1 MAKKDLSDIV
11 FLKRLNAILESN
23 YSHEN
28 FGVKELATQIGFSH
42 SQLHRKIKSEYGK
55 STSQYIREFRLEKA
69 VKLLQENV
77 TSVAEV
83 AYCVGFSSPSYF
95 NKSFNS
101 YFGYPPGEV
110 KYRLNEAGRIERG
123 GQNILAKWKQLSA
136 LSLVV
141 IALLISLF
149 ILFNKKKNKTESST
163 ELTNELSVAVLPFKN
178 LSEDISNQH
187 FADGVMDDIINH
199 LCAIKE
205 LRVISRTT
213 MDQYK
218 ESTLTIPEIA
228 KELNVSYVIEST
240 IQKYQ
245 DSVRLIIQ
253 LIEGENDKNVWGQDF
268 RREFKNIFSL
278 ESEIAKK
285 VASELEATISPNEL
299 ARIERVPTE
308 NMDAYNLYLKG
319 NYSFNSNNNDS
330 LLAYKNLL
338 YRTLELD
345 PDFAMAYA
353 ALARIKIQRMRAK
366 YLAATK
372 EEIEEAKKL
381 AIRSIE
387 IDDNARGHASLG
399 WLYLWFEWNWEEAEK
414 QFRHAIQVNPNYAGG
429 HVYLAE
435 YLYNIK
441 GDITEARKHLD
452 IALYL
457 APYAYYPRS
466 VSASFYFNDTKFTK
480 SIGEAEKLKGIEKN
494 NTRAYLNN
502 FLNYIFLGE
511 ENKAV
516 NELKSGWGR
525 GSENSKYIMQ
535 IEEAFKQRGISGVYK
550 WLINYEEETADL
562 YSTARYYALL
572 GDKENV
578 IKRLEK
584 CYEQRD
590 SRLPYIKSDLLFIDF
605 HTDSR
610 FRTILD
616 KMNLADY

>member
-1 MAKKDLSDIV
+1 MAKNDLSDKV
-11 FLKRLNAILESN
+11 FIKKLDNILEDN
-23 YSHEN
+23 YSREG
-28 FGVKELATQIGFSH
+28 FGVQELAIKIGLSH
-42 SQLHRKIKSEYGK
+42 TQLHRKIKSEYRK

-69 VKLLQENV
+69 VILLRENV

-83 AYCVGFSSPSYF
+83 AYCVGFNSPTYF

-110 KYRLNEAGRIERG
+110 KYRLNEKSESKKGK
-123 GQNILAKWKQLSA
+123 QNILSKWKQLSVLTLA
-136 LSLVV
+136 LIS
-141 IALLISLF
+141 LLISIYTLTDK
-149 ILFNKKKNKTESST
+149 NKDKTEST
-163 ELTNELSVAVLPFKN
+163 VALTNELSVAVLPFKN
-178 LSEDISNQH
+178 LSEDRNNQH
-187 FADGVMDDIINH
+187 FADGIMDDIINH
-199 LCAIKE
+199 LSAIKE

-218 ESTLTIPEIA
+218 ESTKTIPEIG
-228 KELNVSYVIEST
+228 KELKVSYVIEST

-253 LIEGENDKNVWGQDF
+253 LIEAENDKNVWAQDF

-285 VASELEATISPNEL
+285 VASELKATISPNEL
-299 ARIERVPTE
+299 ERIERIPTE
-308 NMDAYNLYLKG
+308 NMDAYNFYLKG

-330 LLAYKNLL
+330 LLAYKKIL

-366 YLAATK
+366 YLVATK
-372 EEIEEAKKL
+372 EEIEKAKTL

-399 WLYLWFEWNWEEAEK
+399 WLYLWFEWNWKEAEK

-435 YLYNIK
+435 FLYNIK
-441 GDITEARKHLD
+441 GDISEARKHLD

-466 VSASFYFNDTKFTK
+466 VSASFYFNDANFTG
-480 SIGEAEKLKGIEKN
+480 SIKESEKLKEIDEN
-494 NTRAYLNN
+494 NTSAYLIN

-516 NELKSGWGR
+516 NELKTGWKKE
-525 GSENSKYIMQ
+525 SENSKITIQ
-535 IEEAFKQRGISGVYK
+535 IEEAFNQRGINGVYQC
-550 WLINYEEETADL
+550 LVDYEMETSDL

-572 GDKENV
+572 EDNENV
-578 IKRLEK
+578 IKWLEK
-584 CYEQRD
+584 CYEQHD
-590 SRLPYIKSDLLFIDF
+590 SRLPYIKSDRLFKNI
-605 HTDSR
+605 HTDTR
-610 FRTILD
+610 FQSILD
-616 KMNLADY
+616 KMNLGD